1 LAADHSERR
10 EEVKKQLEEKKEEW
24 RQHGHEIAT
33 KWGVEQTKRNHQAL
47 DEKHLEHAQAG
58 QLVRNESQQ
67 TMHQIDVNRADIL
80 DTKRSIVHGVKKE
93 TGGTAQAAHTYIWGQ
108 KKQAANEIKSNEKE
122 WKDMSAAERAAYEKH
137 AADNHKQIDATKV
150 KIEKVR
156 QGQIEKNRE
165 VVSTERELKQK
176 HQEKILAK
184 QVTAEMAKRT
194 ARDVIFSSR
203 FASPEQVKM
212 MRDGIK
218 AITSSPEKLEELAIK
233 HGVIKSSPP
242 KQTDM
247 PGSPY
252 RVAKS
257 SSRSP
262 LRSGSP
268 SNATS

>member
-1 LAADHSERR
+1 
-10 EEVKKQLEEKKEEW
+10 
-24 RQHGHEIAT
+24 
-33 KWGVEQTKRNHQAL
+33 
-47 DEKHLEHAQAG
+47 
-58 QLVRNESQQ
+58 
-67 TMHQIDVNRADIL
+67 
-80 DTKRSIVHGVKKE
+80 
-93 TGGTAQAAHTYIWGQ
+93 
-108 KKQAANEIKSNEKE
+108 
-122 WKDMSAAERAAYEKH
+122 MSAAERAAYEKH